1 MTIKATRFRLE
12 TRSSMAALL
21 LAASL
26 AVVFPALPAA
36 GDDLVAE
43 MELEITI
50 REISKE
56 TRKQAHETAW
66 ENVRK
71 TTLYARYRNAR
82 KEWME
87 AYAAH
92 RNAVDEY
99 SKTGTA
105 QAYDERVRRFQIF
118 EEVHQRNDAL
128 YKEVKSLV
136 DKFARRIFRREMTKR
151 LTELKIKIT
160 EKVREQIE
168 RSYKRHKA

>member
-1 MTIKATRFRLE
+1 MAIEIGGFRLK
-12 TRSSMAALL
+12 TRTSMTALL
-21 LAASL
+21 LAAAL
-26 AVVFPALPAA
+26 AVVFPVLPAA

-66 ENVRK
+66 ANVRK
-71 TTLYARYRNAR
+71 TTLYARYRSAR

-92 RNAVDEY
+92 RKAVDEY
-99 SKTGTA
+99 DKTGTA
-105 QAYDERVRRFQIF
+105 QEYDERVRRFQVF
-118 EEVHQRNDAL
+118 EEVHHRNDAL

-136 DKFARRIFRREMTKR
+136 DKFARRLYRRGMTKR
-151 LTELKIKIT
+151 LTELEIKIT

-168 RSYKRHKA
+168 RSYKRQEA

>member
-1 MTIKATRFRLE
+1 MTIKATRVRLE
-12 TRSSMAALL
+12 TRSSMTALL

-26 AVVFPALPAA
+26 AVVLPALPAA
-36 GDDLVAE
+36 GNDLVAE

-92 RNAVDEY
+92 RNADDEY

-105 QAYDERVRRFQIF
+105 QAYDERVGRFQIF

-160 EKVREQIE
+160 EQVREQIE